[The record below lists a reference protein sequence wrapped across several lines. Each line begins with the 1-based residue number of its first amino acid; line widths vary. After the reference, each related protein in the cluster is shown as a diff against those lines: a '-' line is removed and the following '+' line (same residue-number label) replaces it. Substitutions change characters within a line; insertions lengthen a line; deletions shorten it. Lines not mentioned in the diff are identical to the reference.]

1 MRQSG
6 TARERHFAQN
16 LSGAQGRSRRLGL
29 SSVIFRPITLISLI
43 LIGCF
48 AFGALI
54 VLGGFAEDLRKA
66 PPGQATPRSV
76 SAVGYKAFNDY
87 LERLD
92 YDIKESRG
100 KRDYYDRKNRL
111 VIYSPSRTYSRLKKT
126 LDAKGDETSLVILP
140 KWSVT
145 QFRPQRGEEGRK
157 DWARKTRGS
166 GLMPPGGYRNMTE
179 DLPVIRRSAFSSP
192 DTKLSFE
199 TVNTRTLSENYTP
212 DFQDLQYFDLN
223 ARWPDFIDE
232 LREEKLAEI
241 EAQRRKR
248 AEERGE
254 TYEPKKKKK
263 DETKDD
269 EKTSDKT
276 SEEDEEEEVEPEPE
290 PLPNHEVLLKIDGH
304 PVLIRLE
311 DTETY
316 ILSEPDLVNTMAFNS
331 QGGAQIANAIVDDII
346 AHADINQLSVDIDVS
361 LHGIQSNQNIVKLM
375 MTPPFLAATLCL
387 LAAGIL
393 VAWQGFNRFGDPARV
408 RPDYRQGPVSL
419 ARTAAEFMGIA
430 NRAHHTGEDYAEL
443 IRRQVASYLGYRE
456 RAHTDIDKLLDARE
470 KRLKIQP
477 PFSDL
482 KHAISGA
489 DQQSYGQYARA
500 LTTWRDAMTKTALET
515 ASSLSDS

>member
-1 MRQSG
+1 L
-6 TARERHFAQN
+6 AA
-16 LSGAQGRSRRLGL
+16 
-29 SSVIFRPITLISLI
+29 
-43 LIGCF
+43 
-48 AFGALI
+48 
-54 VLGGFAEDLRKA
+54 
-66 PPGQATPRSV
+66 PRSV

-192 DTKLSFE
+192 DAKLSFE

-290 PLPNHEVLLKIDGH
+290 PL
-304 PVLIRLE
+304 
-311 DTETY
+311 
-316 ILSEPDLVNTMAFNS
+316 AFNS